1 MMETEPEELD
11 HDHDSRAML
20 LTLLAELLEL
30 TSIIKRSVS

>member
-20 LTLLAELLEL
+20 LMLLAELLEL
-30 TSIIKRSVS
+30 TSITKKSIS